1 MLSICF
7 TGQDSL
13 TSKSIC
19 FSTCSR
25 WDGISSAI
33 SEICFKIGSN
43 NLQNDPAIA
52 PLIIEEEEIIHRIPQ
67 NPNTSFA
74 SGRQSAVS
82 ARRSAH
88 ARRQSV
94 LDGSAFFEDERP
106 DELRPKSGRE
116 GRKLRSARVQAEI
129 RAEDQVLDSEFY
141 G

>member
-1 MLSICF
+1 MLSIFF

-25 WDGISSAI
+25 WDGIL
-33 SEICFKIGSN
+33 FVHPGRFFNQRN

-74 SGRQSAVS
+74 SGRRSAVS